1 VEVITWQP
9 EYDIG
14 IQEIDEQHKKLVA
27 LINDLYS
34 AIVRKSNQEELAKV
48 IEAVVDYTKV
58 HFAIE
63 ECLLRMFEYDE
74 YTLHKRG
81 HDLFVEKI
89 SSIDQRFRAG
99 DTSVSMELFCLLRDW
114 LIQHIQEKDTQYA
127 PVLLKRG
134 PRKAGCT
141 SSGKGFW

>member
-1 VEVITWQP
+1 MDVITWKP

-27 LINDLYS
+27 LINDFYT
-34 AIVRKSNQEELAKV
+34 AIVRNSNQEELAKV
-48 IEAVVDYTKV
+48 IDAVVDYTKV

-63 ECLLRMFEYDE
+63 ECLLRMFEYDD
-74 YTLHKRG
+74 YAAHKRG
-81 HDLFVEKI
+81 HDLFVEKVL
-89 SSIDQRFRAG
+89 SIDQRFRAG
-99 DTSVSMELFCLLRDW
+99 DTSVSMELFSLLRDW

-134 PRKAGCT
+134 AKK
-141 SSGKGFW
+141 SWLQKFW